1 MEYNQRLSERITT
14 SFEDMRS
21 DDLNWNQF
29 VRDHKEYIKSNSNIK
44 TFDRAKVARYRY
56 RPEEFYVD
64 NDGDKQATWIF
75 LFVNDI
81 RDAADFNENKT
92 SFIIPPKLK
101 LRELWRIYSASA
113 NSSLRD
119 AD

>member
-1 MEYNQRLSERITT
+1 MEYNQRLSGRITA

-29 VRDHKEYIKSNSNIK
+29 VRDHKEYIKSRSSVK
-44 TFDRAKVARYRY
+44 TFDRAKMARYRY

-81 RDAADFNENKT
+81 RDISDFTEDKT
-92 SFIIPPKLK
+92 TYIIPPKLK

-119 AD
+119 SV